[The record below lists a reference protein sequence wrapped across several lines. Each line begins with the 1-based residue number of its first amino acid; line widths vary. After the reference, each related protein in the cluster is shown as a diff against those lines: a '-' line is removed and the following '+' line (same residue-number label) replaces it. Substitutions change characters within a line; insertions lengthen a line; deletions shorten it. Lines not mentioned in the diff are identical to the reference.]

1 MRQFENL
8 VSEANDLHRVT
19 NWYGSSGLSFYAHET
34 ERINLFVEA
43 LQTVSGIENIS
54 ISKPNKYG
62 VVSVWCDRTTAIA
75 SAIFH
80 AIAAT
85 FVA

>member
-1 MRQFENL
+1 MRRFENL

-43 LQTVSGIENIS
+43 LQTVSGIANIS
-54 ISKPNKYG
+54 VSKPNKYG
-62 VVSVWCDRTTAIA
+62 VISVWCDPTTAIA
-75 SAIFH
+75 SAIFRT
-80 AIAAT
+80 IAEA